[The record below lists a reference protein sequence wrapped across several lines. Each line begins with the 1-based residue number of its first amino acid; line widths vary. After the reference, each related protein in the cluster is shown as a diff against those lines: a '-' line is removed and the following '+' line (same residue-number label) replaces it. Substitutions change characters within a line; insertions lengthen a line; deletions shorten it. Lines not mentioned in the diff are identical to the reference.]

1 MQAAPI
7 LATTRYRLVCIM
19 KKNFLPSLALA
30 LAAVANPLLAHA
42 GSLTIDGN
50 FADWGV
56 TNNGRVSGWTPNAE
70 VLFAVE
76 DQSNA
81 NGGYLSPGWG
91 GQAYDAEAMY
101 LTWYTKADNQTY
113 LAIGLITGHD
123 PSTATTAN
131 SFGRG
136 DFAIDFGH
144 DGIWDFGI
152 LTADRSATLKQG
164 DVVSTANSDWATG
177 LWSAPGVYDPNNSPY
192 ITKVNTG
199 TDVGN
204 AAMAISGRF
213 SNMGTL
219 GGVHWFYEVE
229 IPVTVFGQH
238 WQGDTPSESFDVQW
252 TMLCANDIITL
263 DPPVATVAEPA
274 SMALVLGALGVSG
287 LIRRRQKNTSR

>member
-1 MQAAPI
+1 
-7 LATTRYRLVCIM
+7 
-19 KKNFLPSLALA
+19 
-30 LAAVANPLLAHA
+30 
-42 GSLTIDGN
+42 
-50 FADWGV
+50 
-56 TNNGRVSGWTPNAE
+56 
-70 VLFAVE
+70 
-76 DQSNA
+76 
-81 NGGYLSPGWG
+81 
-91 GQAYDAEAMY
+91 MY

-263 DPPVATVAEPA
+263 DPPVSTVAEPA